1 MEELNGVPSPAITN
15 GNGHHYYHQSSLP
28 TNHRLRKPGRISRAR
43 ALRDGARVSSE
54 QVQIQQPPCTDFD
67 MAYFHS
73 YAHLSIHEEMIKAI
87 YLPPLLACDNLYNSR
102 SCPLFVYPLY
112 LFFVIVCMLCCLII
126 NLLLDI

>member
-87 YLPPLLACDNLYNSR
+87 YLPPLLVRLPTVFIFCNCVYAMY
-102 SCPLFVYPLY
+102 FV
-112 LFFVIVCMLCCLII
+112 
-126 NLLLDI
+126 LLRFKVVVQF